1 MTAWRPAPV
10 ALSVSNRYVAVE
22 LCEATRGGVG
32 DDVRAHPGACATC
45 SPGCGTPGQITAR
58 SPAGVARFHGH
69 RGPEG
74 GHRIPLYAYL
84 STHPD
89 IFPAAQKEIHYFDMH
104 YSEGEHWYRAMF
116 PTRRRIAAAARD
128 DGRRIVTGE
137 AAPTT
142 CSIHWPR
149 NGRRARCPTPDS
161 SCCCVIRS
169 NAPGPTTDTRC
180 AGREQLS
187 FADALAAEPQRLAG
201 AEAALRAGL
210 ANAATLAHRTL
221 SYLARGRYAQQLS
234 RWLEHYPRESLLVV
248 QAEDLFAE
256 PVREFSRVVG
266 HLGVAPMAE
275 PRFDVYNA
283 GRPTRSIRR
292 SGHS

>member
-1 MTAWRPAPV
+1 MV
-10 ALSVSNRYVAVE
+10 I
-22 LCEATRGGVG
+22 
-32 DDVRAHPGACATC
+32 GAQKA
-45 SPGCGTPGQITAR
+45 GTT
-58 SPAGVARFHGH
+58 S
-69 RGPEG
+69 
-74 GHRIPLYAYL
+74 LYAYL

-137 AAPTT
+137 ASPYYLFHPLAAQ
-142 CSIHWPR
+142 
-149 NGRRARCPTPDS
+149 RAARTLPDARLVVLLRDPVERAWS
-161 SCCCVIRS
+161 HYRHEVR
-169 NAPGPTTDTRC
+169 

-210 ANAATLAHRTL
+210 ANAATLAHRTS
-221 SYLARGRYAQQLS
+221 SYIARGRYAQQLS
-234 RWLEHYPRESLLVV
+234 RWLEHFPREQLLVV
-248 QAEDLFAE
+248 QAEDLFEE
-256 PVREFSRVVG
+256 PVREFGRVVE
-266 HLGVAPMAE
+266 HLGVAQMAE

-283 GRPTRSIRR
+283 GRPTPIDRDASAYLADVFREPNAELEDLLGIRLTWTGR
-292 SGHS
+292 AA